1 MPTHKYSAEEFDNF
15 LRSPEGRNGLYEL
28 VDGNIIDKSL
38 TEEQGLI
45 LSNIGAVI
53 HGYAQRHRSGRVGIA
68 VQPAIPTDS

>member
-1 MPTHKYSAEEFDNF
+1 MPTHKSSAEEFDNF